1 MSLLSTHLRRHRG
14 QLAVTYVAV
23 VLENTFELLYPFAIG
38 LAVDDLLDD
47 EWRGVIVFALI
58 WLAHTVLSV
67 ARQRYDT
74 RSFNRL
80 YTDMATDLVEEH
92 RDLGIPTSTVVARA
106 ALAGEYV
113 DFLERDVDVSIT
125 AGFAVVGS
133 LVMIFFYDPILGL
146 AAAAVA
152 APVAMLNLRLVRRSR
167 HVYRRL
173 NDVLEVE
180 VTVIE
185 QGSVDDVHRHFG
197 TLASHWIRL
206 SDAEAS
212 TWGVFQLIAAGLA
225 VFALVST
232 TSTEAQAGA
241 IFATIA
247 YVWSYIGGFDQIP
260 TVLQRIANLRD
271 IRRRLDGAD
280 MAED

>member
-1 MSLLSTHLRRHRG
+1 M
-14 QLAVTYVAV
+14 
-23 VLENTFELLYPFAIG
+23 
-38 LAVDDLLDD
+38 
-47 EWRGVIVFALI
+47 
-58 WLAHTVLSV
+58 LSV

-185 QGSVDDVHRHFG
+185 QGSVDDVG
-197 TLASHWIRL
+197 GSGPAS
-206 SDAEAS
+206 
-212 TWGVFQLIAAGLA
+212 G
-225 VFALVST
+225 
-232 TSTEAQAGA
+232 
-241 IFATIA
+241 
-247 YVWSYIGGFDQIP
+247 P
-260 TVLQRIANLRD
+260 
-271 IRRRLDGAD
+271 
-280 MAED
+280 